1 MSVGTRAEVAA
12 SEPTRLQLALGG
24 GARVEARQWSCDAP
38 RASVLV
44 LPALGIRASYYQ
56 TLAASLA
63 ARGLTVTTA
72 DLRGHGEHSVRV
84 ARGVSFGYAELVDD
98 VLAIARQLNDQQ
110 PGPLFLLGHS
120 LGGQLGLLASG
131 AAPELFA
138 GVVVVASGTPY
149 HRGYPPRDARRIRL
163 LARLIPLI
171 TGVVGYYPGERLG
184 FGGRES
190 AGLMRDW
197 ARLALEGRFS
207 VQGRDAPAWLAR
219 IERPVLAVS
228 LAGDSMAPVAALD
241 QMLAMV
247 PRAQV
252 RREHLTAERCDP
264 RALDHLR
271 WARDPAAVVDLI
283 DAWLEPHPL

>member
-1 MSVGTRAEVAA
+1 M
-12 SEPTRLQLALGG
+12 QLELGG
-24 GARVEARQWSCDAP
+24 GARVESRQWSCDAP
-38 RASVLV
+38 RASILV

-63 ARGLTVTTA
+63 ARRLSVTTA

-84 ARGVSFGYAELVDD
+84 ARGVSFGYAALVDD
-98 VLAIARQLNDQQ
+98 VLAVARQLKDKQ
-110 PGPLFLLGHS
+110 PSPLFLLGHS

-138 GVVVVASGTPY
+138 GVVLVASGTPY

-163 LARLIPLI
+163 LARLIPLL
-171 TGVVGYYPGERLG
+171 TGVVGYYPGERVG

-207 VQGRDAPAWLAR
+207 VQGRDPPAWLRAGRAPSAR
-219 IERPVLAVS
+219 GV
-228 LAGDSMAPVAALD
+228 AGWRLD
-241 QMLAMV
+241 GARRRARADAGAGPPGPGS
-247 PRAQV
+247 PRASDGGAL
-252 RREHLTAERCDP
+252 RAERVGSPALGARPCRGGGPDRRLA
-264 RALDHLR
+264 RA
-271 WARDPAAVVDLI
+271 APAVI
-283 DAWLEPHPL
+283 RGCP